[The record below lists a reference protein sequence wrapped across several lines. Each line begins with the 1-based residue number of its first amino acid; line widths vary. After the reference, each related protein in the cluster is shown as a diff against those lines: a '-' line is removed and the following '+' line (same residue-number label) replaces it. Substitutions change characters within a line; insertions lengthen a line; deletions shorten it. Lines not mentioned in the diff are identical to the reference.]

1 MRNISFFDT
10 PFGIASLVLK
20 EIPYSACAYI
30 TVQSALDLDKLLEEC
45 VSFCRIVGAEKIYAT
60 GSADLSR
67 YPLWMQVLQMQA
79 STTDLGATSA
89 KMEQVSDTTITD
101 WIEIYNRKM
110 AGIDNASYMTQR
122 DGKEM
127 LSRGD
132 GYFVC
137 REGERLGILMAA
149 DGKLHALASV
159 TTGGGVECMRALAKN
174 YPKTPITLEVAST
187 NHKAIHLYKSLDFA
201 EIGVVSSWYKIY

>member
-1 MRNISFFDT
+1 MRNIPFFDT

-30 TVQSALDLDKLLEEC
+30 TVQSALYLDKLLEEC
-45 VSFCRIVGAEKIYAT
+45 VSFCRMVGAEKIYAT
-60 GSADLSR
+60 GSEELNR
-67 YPLWMQVLQMQA
+67 YPLWMQVLQMRA
-79 STTDLGATSA
+79 SATDLGATSA
-89 KMEQVSDTTITD
+89 KLEPVSDVTLSD

-122 DGKEM
+122 DGNEM

-137 REGERLGILMAA
+137 RDGERLGILMAV
-149 DGKLHALASV
+149 DGKLHALASI
-159 TTGGGVECMRALAKN
+159 TLGGGMECMRALAKN
-174 YPKTPITLEVAST
+174 CPETPITLEVAST
-187 NHKAIHLYKSLDFA
+187 NHKAISLYKSLNFA